1 MLFYLFYLRFYE
13 KKNLMKTKIESNFFS
28 TLKREKQELQ
38 ITNWLFYNYFY
49 HVKDRRQKIKQE
61 LMVVSIW

>member
-1 MLFYLFYLRFYE
+1 
-13 KKNLMKTKIESNFFS
+13 MKTKIESNIFS